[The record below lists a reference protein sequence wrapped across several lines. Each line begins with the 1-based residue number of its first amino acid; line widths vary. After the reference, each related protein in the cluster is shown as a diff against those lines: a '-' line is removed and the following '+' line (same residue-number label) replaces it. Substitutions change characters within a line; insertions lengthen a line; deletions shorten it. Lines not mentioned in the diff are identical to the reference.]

1 VNARKNRAG
10 VGWFKNYRMAAIAFV
25 LCLRK
30 AGGKMTFVVR
40 ADSKNPGEG
49 AFLGEKQT
57 RYAAIETAL
66 SLIEAGRS
74 GVTIMGIDGRIYTH
88 AEFIGLLKE

>member
-1 VNARKNRAG
+1 
-10 VGWFKNYRMAAIAFV
+10 
-25 LCLRK
+25 
-30 AGGKMTFVVR
+30 MTFVVR

-49 AFLGEKQT
+49 AFLEDKAS
-57 RYAAIETAL
+57 RFAAIETAL

-74 GVTIMGIDGRIYTH
+74 GVTIMGADGRIYTH